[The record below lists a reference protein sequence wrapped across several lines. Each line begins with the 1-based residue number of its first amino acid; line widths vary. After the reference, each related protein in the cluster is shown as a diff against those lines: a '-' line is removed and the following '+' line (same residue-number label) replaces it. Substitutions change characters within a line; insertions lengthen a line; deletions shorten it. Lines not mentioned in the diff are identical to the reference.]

1 MRLELLDD
9 SSSWASSGSRR
20 ELSSF
25 SEVKFLFIAS
35 SFHQKSAWF
44 SSSCYSC
51 YSNYLGEITFQKYPT
66 MLASALFQCHVK
78 QVIECIQWQGWICVI
93 FYREESKLN
102 VSVATLGCYKSLN
115 VDIQANSR
123 VKKAWQ
129 WDLLEQS
136 HQFHSA
142 TTPRAA
148 HCWKSP
154 HDWGVKKKK
163 PAWFISCWRLLLFV
177 GECEIEMSTELIDI
191 SSSSIFSHT
200 WNANTNSELF
210 WPQSCLFHSPEVFL
224 SNWWR
229 RWN

>member
-1 MRLELLDD
+1 MLYFTYNRSLIV
-9 SSSWASSGSRR
+9 SSGRDESVSYF
-20 ELSSF
+20 LSC
-25 SEVKFLFIAS
+25 L
-35 SFHQKSAWF
+35 
-44 SSSCYSC
+44 
-51 YSNYLGEITFQKYPT
+51 
-66 MLASALFQCHVK
+66 
-78 QVIECIQWQGWICVI
+78 
-93 FYREESKLN
+93 YREESKLN
-102 VSVATLGCYKSLN
+102 VSVATLGCYKNLN
-115 VDIQANSR
+115 VNIQANSR

-129 WDLLEQS
+129 WGLLEQS

-210 WPQSCLFHSPEVFL
+210 WPQSCLFHSPEVFFEQL
-224 SNWWR
+224 VAPTEIIEVKRSALAA
-229 RWN
+229 